1 MPSIFSRIIDGDIPS
16 RMLWEDDECVA
27 FLDVRPLAPG
37 HVLVVPRQET
47 DQWTDLSPAT
57 TAHLTEVAQKIG
69 RAQMSVFSPARIGLV
84 IAGFEVPHAH
94 VHVVPINGMGDLD
107 FALANPNPDQGEL
120 DQWLAALRTTLNEA
134 GHSSVSSR

>member
-1 MPSIFSRIIDGDIPS
+1 MPSIFSRIIEGEVPS
-16 RMLWEDDECVA
+16 RMVWEDDECVA

-47 DQWTDLSPAT
+47 DQWTDLGPGLA
-57 TAHLTEVAQKIG
+57 AHLTSVAHTIG
-69 RAQMSVFSPARIGLV
+69 RAQMEVFAPARIGV
-84 IAGFEVPHAH
+84 VVAGFEVPHAH

-107 FALANPNPDQGEL
+107 FALANPNPEQSEL
-120 DQWLAALRTTLNEA
+120 DDQLEKLRSALTNA